1 MTTSFI
7 HPIIRRSNRNL
18 LILCAAIA
26 LLLIGLAAFNARY
39 LYNFFAGPL
48 RIDRQTLL
56 ATSDPAALQR
66 YWVTVEGDD
75 VADTGFQQVRRNS
88 DTGSETTAASYMAL
102 LLDRRVLLVKDYNNT
117 GATTFTGY
125 IEPLPADARTRII
138 AEIEQDS
145 PKLRGAFLPYM
156 LNTAGFRDGGYL
168 ALAMGIALFGVC
180 VFGIVRAIRRIRNP
194 LKHPIMRALG
204 RFGPPA
210 DIAGQIDAE
219 LLVDHPKV
227 DRLHLTPHW
236 LVQASSASLTA
247 TRIDDIVWAY
257 KQVTQRRV
265 NGVPAGKS
273 YTAQIWDR
281 HGVCITVA
289 GSETFVNQAIES
301 AARRAPWMLA
311 GYNTDLEKAWKSNR
325 AAVLATIDQRRAQM
339 AAQAT

>member
-56 ATSDPAALQR
+56 DTSDPAALQR

-117 GATTFTGY
+117 SATTFTGY
-125 IEPLPADARTRII
+125 IEPLPADARTKII
-138 AEIEQDS
+138 AGIEQDA

-168 ALAMGIALFGVC
+168 ALGMGIPLFGVC
-180 VFGIVRAIRRIRNP
+180 VFGIVRAIRRNRNP
-194 LKHPIMRALG
+194 LKHPDHARAWPL
-204 RFGPPA
+204 RP
-210 DIAGQIDAE
+210 
-219 LLVDHPKV
+219 
-227 DRLHLTPHW
+227 
-236 LVQASSASLTA
+236 
-247 TRIDDIVWAY
+247 
-257 KQVTQRRV
+257 
-265 NGVPAGKS
+265 
-273 YTAQIWDR
+273 
-281 HGVCITVA
+281 
-289 GSETFVNQAIES
+289 
-301 AARRAPWMLA
+301 ARRHRRA
-311 GYNTDLEKAWKSNR
+311 DRCR
-325 AAVLATIDQRRAQM
+325 AAGRSPQG
-339 AAQAT
+339 